1 MDTQISKSRFKA
13 RALEIFRRVEKT
25 GEPVVITDHGEPK
38 LIVKRYA
45 APSRDTQ
52 LQLKDSVVRY
62 DDPLDPV
69 GEADW
74 EN

>member
-62 DDPLDPV
+62 DGPLDPV

>member
-1 MDTQISKSRFKA
+1 MDTPISKSRFKA
-13 RALEIFRRVEKT
+13 RALEIFRRVEQT

-38 LIVKRYA
+38 LVIKRYA
-45 APSRDTQ
+45 VPSADPRQ
-52 LQLKDSVVRY
+52 QLKNSVLRY